1 MVGVMVDRSVSAW
14 AQKGSQAMQM
24 RCLTLYPQPAE
35 SNLYGRQPPTHEATT
50 CNNGYQPSTALLPMP
65 NWDREWAGPMKNLN
79 LVRPST
85 DKKKHILPVCVIES
99 HLPLRWNTN
108 RTRRWFAALAY
119 RRHRHQPAACA
130 GRLVLSVKQRLLED
144 ARFAFFTSPTQTCT
158 TRAVSWSGFHRRRK

>member
-1 MVGVMVDRSVSAW
+1 MLPHWPPTDDGTARHVPCQCFPSSGMVGVMVDRSVSAW

-99 HLPLRWNTN
+99 RP
-108 RTRRWFAALAY
+108 
-119 RRHRHQPAACA
+119 PAASMEHKSNEKMVRWLTVVIGTSLPPVLA
-130 GRLVLSVKQRLLED
+130 GWCFR
-144 ARFAFFTSPTQTCT
+144 
-158 TRAVSWSGFHRRRK
+158 